1 MIVKFLKSN
10 QAKGLK
16 AVSYVMSKSKHKSYE
31 PKVLQG
37 DPKIT
42 DKIIKSLKYKQ
53 KATFG
58 VLSFEESNIDEELK
72 FKLMEDFEKV
82 LLPGLERDTNYNILW
97 VEHRDKGRLEL
108 NFIIPKVELVTGKS
122 LNPFFDKND
131 RARINAW
138 REIQNIK
145 YGFSSPEDLS
155 KAHTLSR
162 HKDPRINELAEK
174 LNEHII
180 KNLIDLDLK
189 SRDDIVN
196 YINSLP
202 NVEAVIPKAKKQNYI
217 NVYFGQNK
225 RAVKFKGGVYEA
237 SYSNGDVRAV
247 IERARA
253 AISAQEEKNG
263 RDRVGKL
270 QKKLEIEINKKISYL
285 DSRFKQLNINNN
297 INDNEPEKRDS
308 RIIDRLYNEAKS
320 IAEERKRIKEE
331 KIRAAAEKA
340 KAELERARIKQERA
354 IIERARAKAE
364 RIKKRIANVQSI
376 IRLRNSSDQARHNV
390 EDDRRERLKK
400 RVFTKIRRLYERKQL
415 LNKEILDDYIK
426 RSKIKHRILR
436 ERVKAT
442 AVRNFK
448 NYKARLQVERARVRE
463 YVRARI
469 AEHQEQ
475 LRERVREIAR
485 NNQISRERIR
495 EKRYKLRERIVANG
509 RAIQTRNQA
518 VRTRIRAARASAD
531 TIEARIK
538 SIATAT
544 AKARE
549 RIRIARAK
557 ANEIRRTKRKVR
569 YRGISR

>member
-37 DPKIT
+37 DPGIT
-42 DKIIKSLKYKQ
+42 DKIIKSLRYKQ

-58 VLSFEESNIDEELK
+58 VLSFEESNIYEELK

-108 NFIIPKVELVTGKS
+108 NFIIPKVELSTGKS
-122 LNPFFDKND
+122 LNPYFDAND
-131 RARINAW
+131 RTRINTW

-155 KAHTLSR
+155 KAQTLSR
-162 HKDPRINELAEK
+162 HKDPKINELAEK

-202 NVEAVIPKAKKQNYI
+202 NVKAVIPNSKRQNYI
-217 NVYFGQNK
+217 NVYFGENK

-237 SYSNGDVRAV
+237 SYAAGNIRAV

-253 AISAQEEKNG
+253 EITAQKEKNG
-263 RDRVGKL
+263 RNRIGEL
-270 QKKLEIEINKKISYL
+270 RKKLEIEINKKIYYL

-297 INDNEPEKRDS
+297 INDNESEKRDS

-320 IAEERKRIKEE
+320 IAEKRKRIKEE

-364 RIKKRIANVQSI
+364 RIKKRIANDQSI
-376 IRLRNSSDQARHNV
+376 IRLRNSSDQAHIMLKMI
-390 EDDRRERLKK
+390 EEKGLKK
-400 RVFTKIRRLYERKQL
+400 EFLKKLENYM
-415 LNKEILDDYIK
+415 
-426 RSKIKHRILR
+426 SK
-436 ERVKAT
+436 
-442 AVRNFK
+442 N
-448 NYKARLQVERARVRE
+448 NY
-463 YVRARI
+463 
-469 AEHQEQ
+469 
-475 LRERVREIAR
+475 
-485 NNQISRERIR
+485 
-495 EKRYKLRERIVANG
+495 
-509 RAIQTRNQA
+509 
-518 VRTRIRAARASAD
+518 
-531 TIEARIK
+531 
-538 SIATAT
+538 
-544 AKARE
+544 
-549 RIRIARAK
+549 
-557 ANEIRRTKRKVR
+557 
-569 YRGISR
+569 